1 MSLVRIAA
9 ATACLALS
17 APLAAHAAD
26 QQLTAQQQR
35 MKSCNAEASAKH
47 LKGDERRGFMSGCL
61 RGDSGG
67 RQLTAQQ
74 QKMVDCNHTAS
85 ERKLKGT
92 ERKSFM
98 SDCLSATRE
107 PARSSAAG
115 R

>member
-26 QQLTAQQQR
+26 QQLTAQQ